1 MLRVFYFEV
10 LTPPHY
16 STPPPQPKSNSKS
29 VFIIRVC
36 LVFLSLLS
44 HWGVAPALALALALA
59 AAAAVALALAFVLLL
74 FKAVMASDGFPGK
87 RSRY

>member
-1 MLRVFYFEV
+1 M
-10 LTPPHY
+10 
-16 STPPPQPKSNSKS
+16 
-29 VFIIRVC
+29 FIIRVC

-59 AAAAVALALAFVLLL
+59 LAAAAALALALAFVLLL